1 MKSIK
6 NKMKNQ
12 TIAIL
17 FAMMISTPA
26 FCSFQ
31 NSNNSDNYYGDIN
44 ETTTK
49 NNVSSTSTSR
59 ANSSANNSVY
69 TGVGVGVDNAATATG
84 GNGGT
89 GIGTGGSS
97 NSSSTGGSSNAS
109 NGNVNNSIS
118 TDTNIPRN
126 APPAVAPTMV
136 GAVGTNSYSA
146 GVSTILGGVSI
157 GKSTTTK
164 EGKDYI
170 KAQTAQLDI
179 ENLQD
184 LDNLD
189 PNDAAIIRR
198 SILRRYK

>member
-1 MKSIK
+1 MKK
-6 NKMKNQ
+6 Q
-12 TIAIL
+12 TISII

-26 FCSFQ
+26 FCSLQ
-31 NSNNSDNYYGDIN
+31 NSNNSDTYYGDIN
-44 ETTTK
+44 DASA
-49 NNVSSTSTSR
+49 NSTAT
-59 ANSSANNSVY
+59 ANSSASSNLSNYNSTSNAA
-69 TGVGVGVDNAATATG
+69 TGVGFG
-84 GNGGT
+84 GN
-89 GIGTGGSS
+89 
-97 NSSSTGGSSNAS
+97 GGSSNAS